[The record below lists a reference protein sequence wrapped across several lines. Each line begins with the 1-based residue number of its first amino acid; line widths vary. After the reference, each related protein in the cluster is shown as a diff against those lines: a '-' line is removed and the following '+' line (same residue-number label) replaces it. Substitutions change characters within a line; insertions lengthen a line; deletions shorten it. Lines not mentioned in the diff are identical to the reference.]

1 MKTYVLLLIF
11 SLFISMITD
20 AQVISFKNLL
30 QNKKTSQKDFH
41 SIASSYQLLE
51 LDNQKLSSARTISP
65 QKIEVSMPFENADL
79 SLDLNPVKITSSNF
93 TVIEGLG
100 KGINRPV
107 AYTLPAFYQG
117 KIRGKN
123 KSFATLSL
131 FDKQMIG
138 IMSDEQS
145 NIILGAMEQNGRATT
160 QYALYRDANLKV
172 KGATQCYTSEEPV
185 DKNITGQVASSIRSS
200 SARALATGQPVEIYF
215 ECDYKFYQDKGSSV
229 SNVVNYVLSFFNS
242 AALIYSIEG
251 IQVQVSQIKVWTTPD
266 PYTGLT
272 TTSDIL
278 TSFGN
283 NMATDPYIGDY
294 AHFLSTRSLGGGVAY
309 LLSNPCISSRKNHS
323 GVSAV
328 DNTYK
333 NFPTYSWT
341 VEVVTHELGHN
352 FGSNHTHWCGWPG
365 GPIDGC
371 GPTANAGYQ
380 EGTCAIGAL
389 PPKNGGT
396 IMSYC
401 HLLSSVGISLTNGFG
416 QLPGD
421 KIRAVIGAA
430 TCFGNCK
437 MTMSLAKVDAS
448 CSQNNG
454 SIAATPANGTGAYS
468 YLWSDGQT
476 GATLA
481 NAAPG
486 IYTVTATDA
495 AGCKVIGIDTIIN
508 TGSTLAF
515 TLTPSGSATFC
526 SGNNLVLSATSNPS
540 YTYQWSNNG
549 SPISGATQATYTTNT
564 AGNYSILVSSGTC
577 SATKSVAVTQ
587 VTQPSATISYTGAL
601 NFCTGSNLVLNA
613 SPATGYQ
620 YQWYN
625 SGTAISGSANN
636 TFTATATG
644 NYSVRVY
651 QGTCES
657 TSSVVAINVV
667 ASPTATIT
675 AGGPLGFCNGN
686 NVILNA
692 NTGSG
697 YTYQWLR
704 NNSVINGAILSSYT
718 ANASGSYTVTTSLGT
733 CSKTSAASAITV
745 FPLPGISIDPDSSVI
760 TKYHTQ
766 TLTASGASAYNWM
779 EQPALVSST
788 SNTSVVEPLT
798 TTIYTIEGTDNNGC
812 SSSATA
818 KVIVIGCGDAFNISA
833 TVYSPS
839 RTIIKWNN
847 PQGTNGD
854 SLQYRL
860 QGSPEWTT
868 VFTNNT
874 EYEINGLTPS
884 ANYEYRIIPLCNT
897 TNTFVAS
904 DIQGFKTTDLNSGI
918 FFRLYPNPVNES
930 ARLEVIVDKAYT
942 LQVDAYNNTGQKVIY
957 GNTESLPSGQVIK
970 TIRTSNLSSG
980 IYQVAIRINDKLYTL
995 GMVVQH

>member
-1 MKTYVLLLIF
+1 MKNPASLLIF
-11 SLFISMITD
+11 FLFTTVVTSG
-20 AQVISFKNLL
+20 QVISFKNLL
-30 QNKKTSQKDFH
+30 QDQKVIQKDFH
-41 SIASSYQLLE
+41 NIASSYQLLE
-51 LDNQKLSSARTISP
+51 LDNQKFSSARTITP
-65 QKIEVSMPFENADL
+65 QKIEVSMPFESTDL
-79 SLDLNPVKITSSNF
+79 SLDLSPVKITSSNF

-107 AYTLPAFYQG
+107 AYTLPVFYQG
-117 KIRGKN
+117 KIKGKN
-123 KSFATLSL
+123 KSIATLSL
-131 FDKQMIG
+131 FDKQMMG

-145 NIILGAMEQNGRATT
+145 NIILGAIEQSGRATN

-172 KGATQCYTSEEPV
+172 KGATQCYTGETPV
-185 DKNITGQVASSIRSS
+185 DKDLAALVNLQVPS
-200 SARALATGQPVEIYF
+200 SAKVSATGQPIEIYF
-215 ECDYKFYQDKGSSV
+215 ECDYKFYQDKGSSIT
-229 SNVVNYVLSFFNS
+229 NVVNYVLSFFNS
-242 AALIYSIEG
+242 VALLYSIEG
-251 IQVQVSQIKVWTTPD
+251 IQVQVSQIKVWTSAD
-266 PYTGLT
+266 PYTSLT
-272 TTSDIL
+272 TTSAVLD
-278 TSFGN
+278 SFGKR
-283 NMATDPYIGDY
+283 MVTEPYAGDY
-294 AHFLSTRSLGGGVAY
+294 AHFLSTRSLGGGIAY
-309 LLSNPCISSRKNHS
+309 LLSNPCATSKRYHS
-323 GVSAV
+323 GVSAI

-333 NFPTYSWT
+333 SFPTYSWT

-371 GPTANAGYQ
+371 GPTANASYQ

-421 KIRAVIGAA
+421 KIRSVTGAA
-430 TCFGNCK
+430 TCFGDCK

-454 SIAATPANGTGAYS
+454 SITATPADGTGAYS

-495 AGCKVIGIDTIIN
+495 SGCKVMGIDTIAN
-508 TGSTLAF
+508 AGSTLAF
-515 TLTPSGSATFC
+515 TLTPSGTATFC

-549 SPISGATQATYTTNT
+549 SPISGATLATYTTNT
-564 AGNYSILVSSGTC
+564 SGNYSVLVSSGSC

-587 VTQPSATISYTGAL
+587 VTQPSATINYTGAL
-601 NFCTGSNLVLNA
+601 NFCIGSSLALNA

-625 SGTAISGSANN
+625 GGTAISGSTNN
-636 TFTATATG
+636 TFTATTTG

-651 QGTCES
+651 QGSCES

-675 AGGPLGFCNGN
+675 AAGPLSFCNGN
-686 NVILNA
+686 NVVLNA

-697 YTYQWLR
+697 YSYQWLR
-704 NNSVINGAILSSYT
+704 NNTAINGATLPNFT
-718 ANASGSYTVTTSLGT
+718 ATTSGNYTVTTSLGA
-733 CSKTSAASAITV
+733 CSKTSAATIVTAFT
-745 FPLPGISIDPDSSVI
+745 LPTINIDPDSSVI

-766 TLTASGASAYNWM
+766 TLTASGASTYNWT
-779 EQPALVSST
+779 EQPALISST

-798 TTIYTIEGTDNNGC
+798 TTVYTIKGTDNNGC
-812 SSSATA
+812 GSSATA
-818 KVIVIGCGDAFNISA
+818 KVIVIGCGDAFNISV

-839 RTIIKWNN
+839 RTIVKWSN

-854 SLQYRL
+854 SIQYRL
-860 QGSPEWTT
+860 QGSQEWAT

-897 TNTFVAS
+897 TNTFIAS
-904 DIQGFKTTDLNSGI
+904 DIQSFKTADLNSGI
-918 FFRLYPNPVNES
+918 FLHLYPNPANES
-930 ARLEVIVDKAYT
+930 SKLEVIVDKAYT
-942 LQVDAYNNTGQKVIY
+942 LQVDTYNKIGQKVIY
-957 GNTESLPSGQVIK
+957 GNAETLPAGQVIK

-980 IYQVAIRINDKLYTL
+980 IYHVAVRLNDKLYTL
-995 GMVVQH
+995 TMVVQH